1 MPEKSQASSAN
12 SKTSSQ
18 TNSSVKAKLA
28 ARVKIDQNVVT
39 LTSDKLYILDTNI
52 LLHEPLAFTSF
63 KENDVVVPMTVLEEL
78 DYIKDSKKDVA
89 RDARVSIRAMEDL
102 LHNATPE
109 QMLAGVSM
117 AGLGAGESA
126 PTGALSIFSDL
137 SMPDK
142 QQVFTSNENDNRIIN
157 VALYLQQKLAPR
169 QVILVTKD
177 INMRLK
183 AKGAGMG
190 LVEDYRTD
198 QLVSDI
204 KYLSKGY
211 HQFEGDFW
219 EHVKLVDSHTEGRDT
234 IHSIPK
240 NVLPEA
246 YVNEFL
252 IDEKRQFAGLVESVN
267 DDTLDVLDL
276 GYERI
281 MSRRAWGILPKNI
294 GQAMALHALLDPHID
309 LCILTGPAGSGKT
322 LLALAAALEMVVE
335 KNMYDKI
342 IVTRSTPEIAESIGF
357 LPGTEEEKMA
367 PWLAAIT
374 DSLEVLH
381 KHDEN
386 TKGSMSYIMEKANI
400 QFKSVNFM
408 RGRSI
413 QNAIVILD
421 ESQNLTA
428 SQLKTI
434 ITRCG
439 EGTKLI
445 CGGNLAQIDSNYL
458 SAVTSGLTYIVEKF
472 KNFSGSA
479 TINLDG
485 VVRSRLAEFAE
496 KEL

>member
-1 MPEKSQASSAN
+1 MPIHSS
-12 SKTSSQ
+12 ST
-18 TNSSVKAKLA
+18 
-28 ARVKIDQNVVT
+28 KIYV
-39 LTSDKLYILDTNI
+39 LDTNI
-52 LLHEPLAFTSF
+52 LLHEPLAFLSF
-63 KENDVVVPMTVLEEL
+63 QEHDVVIPMTVLEEL

-89 RDARVSIRAMEDL
+89 RDARVSIRAMENILKDASPEEMTHGVSLAGTVGGEHGPSGRLSIYTDL
-102 LHNATPE
+102 L
-109 QMLAGVSM
+109 M
-117 AGLGAGESA
+117 AQEL
-126 PTGALSIFSDL
+126 
-137 SMPDK
+137 
-142 QQVFTSNENDNRIIN
+142 QVFTSNENDNRIIN
-157 VALYLQQKLAPR
+157 VGLDLQQSHPDTT
-169 QVILVTKD
+169 VVLVTKD

-183 AKGAGMG
+183 AKGAGMRK
-190 LVEDYRTD
+190 VEDYRTD
-198 QLVSDI
+198 QLIDDI
-204 KYLSKGY
+204 KYLCKGY
-211 HQFEGDFW
+211 MMFPGDFW
-219 EHVKLVDSHTEGRDT
+219 SQVTNVQSRQEGRDT
-234 IHSIPK
+234 IHRIPK
-240 NVLPEA
+240 SVLPDA
-246 YVNEFL
+246 YINEFI
-252 IDEKRQFAGLVESVN
+252 IDETKTFAGLIEGIEKEYIE
-267 DDTLDVLDL
+267 VLDL
-276 GYERI
+276 GVERL
-281 MSRRAWGILPKNI
+281 MSRQEWGIQPKNI
-294 GQAMALHALLDPHID
+294 GQAMALHTLLDPHID
-309 LCILTGPAGSGKT
+309 LVIMTGPAGSGKT

-386 TKGSMSYIMEKANI
+386 TSGSMSYIMEKANI

-472 KNFSGSA
+472 KHFEGSS
-479 TINLDG
+479 TITLEG

-496 KEL
+496 NTL

>member
-1 MPEKSQASSAN
+1 MSREKALSS
-12 SKTSSQ
+12 
-18 TNSSVKAKLA
+18 
-28 ARVKIDQNVVT
+28 KIYV
-39 LTSDKLYILDTNI
+39 LDTNI
-52 LLHEPLAFTSF
+52 LLHEPLAFLSF

-89 RDARVSIRAMEDL
+89 RDARVSIRAMENL
-102 LHNATPE
+102 LHDA
-109 QMLAGVSM
+109 
-117 AGLGAGESA
+117 
-126 PTGALSIFSDL
+126 
-137 SMPDK
+137 
-142 QQVFTSNENDNRIIN
+142 NRIIN
-157 VALYLQQKLAPR
+157 SALYLQKSQNTK
-169 QVILVTKD
+169 QVVLVTKD

-183 AKGAGMG
+183 AKGAG
-190 LVEDYRTD
+190 LAHVEDYRTD
-198 QLVSDI
+198 QMVTDI

-211 HQFEGDFW
+211 HQFSGNFW
-219 EHVKLVDSHTEGRDT
+219 DEVKSVDSRIEGRDT
-234 IHSIPK
+234 IHTIERK
-240 NVLPEA
+240 VLPEA

-252 IDEKRQFAGLVESVN
+252 LDDSQHFAGLIESVN
-267 DDTLDVLDL
+267 DEHLEVLDL
-276 GYERI
+276 GYERL
-281 MSRRAWGILPKNI
+281 MGRRAWGVAPKNI
-294 GQAMALHALLDPHID
+294 GQAMSLHALLDPHID
-309 LCILTGPAGSGKT
+309 LVILTGPAGSGKT

-342 IVTRSTPEIAESIGF
+342 IVTRSTPEIGF

-381 KHDEN
+381 KNDEN
-386 TKGSMSYIMEKANI
+386 VKGSMNYIMEKANI

-445 CGGNLAQIDSNYL
+445 CSGNLAQIDSNYL

-496 KEL
+496 EQL

>member
-1 MPEKSQASSAN
+1 MPESKQA
-12 SKTSSQ
+12 TSER
-18 TNSSVKAKLA
+18 TAE
-28 ARVKIDQNVVT
+28 
-39 LTSDKLYILDTNI
+39 TSERPDATIVNLSNTKLYILDTNI
-52 LLHEPLAFTSF
+52 LLHEPLAFMSF

-102 LHNATPE
+102 LHDATPE
-109 QMLAGVSM
+109 QMLDGVSM
-117 AGLGAGESA
+117 HGLGAGDTA
-126 PTGALSIFSDL
+126 PTGSLSIFADL
-137 SMPDK
+137 SMPVN

-157 VALYLQQKLAPR
+157 VALHLQKKLAPR
-169 QVILVTKD
+169 QVVLVTKD

-198 QLVSDI
+198 QLVTDI
-204 KYLSKGY
+204 KYLSKGF
-211 HQFEGDFW
+211 HQFEGSFW
-219 EHVKLVDSHTEGRDT
+219 EQVTSVESFTEGRDT
-234 IHSIPK
+234 IHTIDK
-240 NVLPEA
+240 RVLPEA
-246 YVNEFL
+246 YINEFL
-252 IDEKRQFAGLVESVN
+252 IDDTKQFAGIVESIN
-267 DDTLDVLDL
+267 NDTLEVLDL
-276 GYERI
+276 GYERL
-281 MSRRAWGILPKNI
+281 MSRRAWGISPKNI

-309 LCILTGPAGSGKT
+309 LCVLTGPAGSGKT
-322 LLALAAALEMVVE
+322 LLALAAALEMVIE

-381 KHDEN
+381 KNDEN

-479 TINLDG
+479 TFNLDG

>member
-1 MPEKSQASSAN
+1 MSEPTQAKTKSNNSNEKIDAEIVSI
-12 SKTSSQ
+12 SKT
-18 TNSSVKAKLA
+18 
-28 ARVKIDQNVVT
+28 
-39 LTSDKLYILDTNI
+39 KLYVLDTNI

-102 LHNATPE
+102 LHNASPE
-109 QMLAGVSM
+109 QMVEGVSM

-126 PTGALSIFSDL
+126 PTGLFSIFSDL
-137 SMPDK
+137 SMPNN

-157 VALYLQQKLAPR
+157 VALSLQSKLAPR

-183 AKGAGMG
+183 AKGAGMA

-198 QLVSDI
+198 QLISDI

-211 HQFEGDFW
+211 HVFEGDFW
-219 EHVKLVDSHTEGRDT
+219 QGIQRVESHTEGRDT
-234 IHSIPK
+234 IHNIPRS
-240 NVLPEA
+240 VLPEA

-252 IDEKRQFAGLVESVN
+252 IDGTRQFAGLVESMT
-267 DDTLDVLDL
+267 DDTLEVLDL
-276 GYERI
+276 GYERL
-281 MSRRAWGILPKNI
+281 MSRRAWGISPKNI

-335 KNMYDKI
+335 NNMYDKI

-381 KHDEN
+381 KGDEN
-386 TKGSMSYIMEKANI
+386 AKGSMSYIMEKANI

-421 ESQNLTA
+421 ESQNLTD

-479 TINLDG
+479 TFNLDG

>member
-1 MPEKSQASSAN
+1 MPRKKAN
-12 SKTSSQ
+12 ETKTY
-18 TNSSVKAKLA
+18 V
-28 ARVKIDQNVVT
+28 
-39 LTSDKLYILDTNI
+39 LDTNI
-52 LLHEPLAFTSF
+52 LLHEPLAFLSF
-63 KENDVVVPMTVLEEL
+63 QEHDVVVPMTVLEEL

-89 RDARVSIRAMEDL
+89 RDARISIRSMEDV
-102 LHNATPE
+102 LHDATPE
-109 QMLAGVSM
+109 QMTEGVTLAGRGS
-117 AGLGAGESA
+117 GITA
-126 PTGALSIFSDL
+126 PSGKFSIFSDL
-137 SMPDK
+137 ELPEDHH
-142 QQVFTSNENDNRIIN
+142 VFTSNENDNRIIN
-157 VALYLQQKLAPR
+157 AALYLQEQKSPG
-169 QVILVTKD
+169 QVVLVTKD

-183 AKGAGMG
+183 AKGAG
-190 LVEDYRTD
+190 LAHVEDYRTD
-198 QLVSDI
+198 QLISDI

-211 HQFEGDFW
+211 HTFEGRFW
-219 EHVKLVDSHTEGRDT
+219 ERVKSVESRAEGRDT
-234 IHSIPK
+234 VHTIAK
-240 NVLPEA
+240 NILPEA
-246 YVNEFL
+246 YINEFIL
-252 IDEKRQFAGLVESVN
+252 DESGEFAGLVESIN
-267 DDTLDVLDL
+267 EDSLEILDL
-276 GYERI
+276 GVERL
-281 MSRRAWGILPKNI
+281 MSRHAWGINPKNVP
-294 GQAMALHALLDPHID
+294 QAMALHALLDPHID
-309 LCILTGPAGSGKT
+309 LVILTGPAGSGKT

-381 KHDEN
+381 KNDEN
-386 TKGSMSYIMEKANI
+386 VKGSMNYIMEKANI

-445 CGGNLAQIDSNYL
+445 CSGNLAQIDSNYL
-458 SAVTSGLTYIVEKF
+458 SAVTSGLTYLVEKF

-479 TINLDG
+479 TLNLDG
-485 VVRSRLAEFAE
+485 VVRSRLADFAE
-496 KEL
+496 RHL

>member
-1 MPEKSQASSAN
+1 MPRKKVPS
-12 SKTSSQ
+12 T
-18 TNSSVKAKLA
+18 
-28 ARVKIDQNVVT
+28 KIYV
-39 LTSDKLYILDTNI
+39 LDTNI
-52 LLHEPLAFTSF
+52 LLHEPTAFLSF

-89 RDARVSIRAMEDL
+89 RDARISIRSMENL
-102 LHNATPE
+102 LHDATPE
-109 QMLAGVSM
+109 EMLEGVSM
-117 AGLGAGESA
+117 EGLTAGEAA
-126 PTGALSIFSDL
+126 PTGRMSIFADL
-137 SMPDK
+137 NMPVN

-157 VALYLQQKLAPR
+157 VALHLQRTKAPR

-183 AKGAGMG
+183 AKGAGME

-219 EHVKLVDSHTEGRDT
+219 TKVKSVDSRTEGRDT
-234 IHSIPK
+234 IHTIPRK
-240 NVLPEA
+240 VLPEA
-246 YVNEFL
+246 YINEFL
-252 IDEKRQFAGLVESVN
+252 LDDTEHFAGLVESM
-267 DDTLDVLDL
+267 DEETMEILDL
-276 GYERI
+276 GYERL
-281 MSRRAWGILPKNI
+281 MGRHAWGITPKNI
-294 GQAMALHALLDPHID
+294 GQALAFHALLDPHID
-309 LCILTGPAGSGKT
+309 LVIMTGPAGSGKT
-322 LLALAAALEMVVE
+322 LLALAAALEMTVE
-335 KNMYDKI
+335 RNMYDKI

-381 KHDEN
+381 KNDEN
-386 TKGSMSYIMEKANI
+386 TKGSMNYIMEKANI

-408 RGRSI
+408 RGRSL

-421 ESQNLTA
+421 EAQNLTA

-445 CGGNLAQIDSNYL
+445 CSGNLAQIDSNYL

-496 KEL
+496 EQL

>member
-1 MPEKSQASSAN
+1 MPRK
-12 SKTSSQ
+12 
-18 TNSSVKAKLA
+18 KAPTT
-28 ARVKIDQNVVT
+28 KIYV
-39 LTSDKLYILDTNI
+39 LDTNI
-52 LLHEPLAFTSF
+52 LLHEPLAFLSF

-102 LHNATPE
+102 LHDATPE
-109 QMLAGVSM
+109 DMIQGVSM
-117 AGLGAGESA
+117 AGMTAGESA
-126 PTGALSIFSDL
+126 PTGTLSIFTDL
-137 SMPDK
+137 TMDAS

-157 VALYLQQKLAPR
+157 VALHLQKARAPR
-169 QVILVTKD
+169 QVVLVTKD

-183 AKGAGMG
+183 AKGAG
-190 LVEDYRTD
+190 LAHVEDYRTD
-198 QLVSDI
+198 QLISDI

-211 HQFEGDFW
+211 HTFEGDFW
-219 EHVKLVDSHTEGRDT
+219 SNVKSVDSRTEGRDT
-234 IHSIPK
+234 IHTIPRK
-240 NVLPEA
+240 VLPEA
-246 YVNEFL
+246 YINEFL
-252 IDEKRQFAGLVESVN
+252 LDETGHFAGLVESM
-267 DDTLDVLDL
+267 DDETMDVLDL
-276 GYERI
+276 GYERL
-281 MSRRAWGILPKNI
+281 MGRHAWGISPKNI
-294 GQAMALHALLDPHID
+294 GQALALHALLDPHID
-309 LCILTGPAGSGKT
+309 LVVLTGPAGSGKT
-322 LLALAAALEMVVE
+322 LLALAAALEMTVE
-335 KNMYDKI
+335 RNMYDKI

-381 KHDEN
+381 KNDEN
-386 TKGSMSYIMEKANI
+386 TKGSMNYIMEKANI

-408 RGRSI
+408 RGRSL

-496 KEL
+496 EQL

>member
-1 MPEKSQASSAN
+1 MPIHSS
-12 SKTSSQ
+12 ST
-18 TNSSVKAKLA
+18 
-28 ARVKIDQNVVT
+28 KIYV
-39 LTSDKLYILDTNI
+39 LDTNI
-52 LLHEPLAFTSF
+52 LLHEPLAFLSF
-63 KENDVVVPMTVLEEL
+63 QEHDVVIPMTVLEEL

-89 RDARVSIRAMEDL
+89 RDARVSIRAMENILKDASPEEMTHGVSLAGTVGGEHGPSGRLSIYTDL
-102 LHNATPE
+102 L
-109 QMLAGVSM
+109 M
-117 AGLGAGESA
+117 AQEL
-126 PTGALSIFSDL
+126 
-137 SMPDK
+137 
-142 QQVFTSNENDNRIIN
+142 QVFTSNENDNRIIN
-157 VALYLQQKLAPR
+157 VGLDLQQSHPDTT
-169 QVILVTKD
+169 VVLVTKD

-183 AKGAGMG
+183 AKGAGMRK
-190 LVEDYRTD
+190 VEDYRTD
-198 QLVSDI
+198 QLIDDI
-204 KYLSKGY
+204 KYLCKGY
-211 HQFEGDFW
+211 MMFPGDFW
-219 EHVKLVDSHTEGRDT
+219 SQVTDVQSRQEGRDT

-240 NVLPEA
+240 SVLPDA
-246 YVNEFL
+246 YINEFI
-252 IDEKRQFAGLVESVN
+252 IDETNTFAGLIEGIDQEVIE
-267 DDTLDVLDL
+267 VLDL
-276 GYERI
+276 GVEWL
-281 MSRRAWGILPKNI
+281 MSRQAWGIQPKNI
-294 GQAMALHALLDPHID
+294 GQAMALHTLLDPHID
-309 LCILTGPAGSGKT
+309 LVIMTGPAGSGKT

-386 TKGSMSYIMEKANI
+386 TSGSMSYIMEKANI

-472 KNFSGSA
+472 KHFEGSS
-479 TINLDG
+479 TITLEG

-496 KEL
+496 NTL

>member
-1 MPEKSQASSAN
+1 MPRKKDAS
-12 SKTSSQ
+12 T
-18 TNSSVKAKLA
+18 
-28 ARVKIDQNVVT
+28 
-39 LTSDKLYILDTNI
+39 KLYVLDTNI
-52 LLHEPLAFTSF
+52 LLHEPFAFLSF
-63 KENDVVVPMTVLEEL
+63 KEHDVVVPMTVLEEL

-102 LHNATPE
+102 LHNASPE
-109 QMLAGVSM
+109 QMIEGVSM
-117 AGLGAGESA
+117 EGNGSGANA
-126 PTGALSIFSDL
+126 PTGRLSIFSDHGL
-137 SMPDK
+137 DK
-142 QQVFTSNENDNRIIN
+142 QHQVFTSNENDNRIIN
-157 VALYLQQKLAPR
+157 AALHLQKKKAPR
-169 QVILVTKD
+169 QVVLVTKD

-183 AKGAGMG
+183 AKGAGLE

-198 QLVSDI
+198 QLISDI
-204 KYLSKGY
+204 KYLTKGF

-219 EHVKLVDSHTEGRDT
+219 QQVKQVESRTEGRDT
-234 IHSIPK
+234 IHTIPK
-240 NVLPEA
+240 QVLPEA
-246 YVNEFL
+246 YINEFL
-252 IDEKRQFAGLVESVN
+252 LDDSQHFAGLVEAMS
-267 DDTLDVLDL
+267 DESLEVLDL
-276 GYERI
+276 GYERL
-281 MSRRAWGILPKNI
+281 MGKQAWGISPKNI
-294 GQAMALHALLDPHID
+294 NQAMALHSLLDPHID
-309 LCILTGPAGSGKT
+309 LVILTGPAGSGKT

-335 KNMYDKI
+335 QNMYDKI

-367 PWLAAIT
+367 PWLEAIT

-381 KHDEN
+381 KNDEN

-445 CGGNLAQIDSNYL
+445 CSGNLAQIDSNYL
-458 SAVTSGLTYIVEKF
+458 SPVTSGLTYLVEKF
-472 KNFSGSA
+472 KNFSGSS
-479 TINLDG
+479 TVYLNG

-496 KEL
+496 ERM

>member
-1 MPEKSQASSAN
+1 MPKNRDSH
-12 SKTSSQ
+12 T
-18 TNSSVKAKLA
+18 
-28 ARVKIDQNVVT
+28 KIYV
-39 LTSDKLYILDTNI
+39 LDTNI
-52 LLHEPLAFTSF
+52 LLHEPLAFLSF
-63 KENDVVVPMTVLEEL
+63 KEHDVIVPMTVLEEL

-89 RDARVSIRAMEDL
+89 RDARMSIRAMEDL
-102 LHNATPE
+102 LHDATPE
-109 QMLAGVSM
+109 QMIEGVSM
-117 AGLGAGESA
+117 QGLGSGVSA
-126 PTGALSIFSDL
+126 PTGYLSIFADHGL
-137 SMPDK
+137 NVEH
-142 QQVFTSNENDNRIIN
+142 QVFTSNENDNRIIN
-157 VALYLQQKLAPR
+157 AALHLQKIRHPR
-169 QVILVTKD
+169 QVVLVTKD

-183 AKGAGMG
+183 AKGAG
-190 LVEDYRTD
+190 LAQVQDYRTD
-198 QLVSDI
+198 QLITDL

-211 HQFEGDFW
+211 HTFEGNFW
-219 EHVKLVDSHTEGRDT
+219 ESVKTVDSRTEGRDT
-234 IHSIPK
+234 IHTIERK
-240 NVLPEA
+240 VLPEA
-246 YVNEFL
+246 YINEFL
-252 IDEKRQFAGLVESVN
+252 IDEEQQFAGLVESMTK
-267 DDTLDVLDL
+267 DTIEVLDL
-276 GYERI
+276 GYDRL
-281 MSRRAWGILPKNI
+281 MGRNAWGISPKNI

-309 LCILTGPAGSGKT
+309 LVILTGPAGSGKT

-335 KNMYDKI
+335 RNMYDKI

-386 TKGSMSYIMEKANI
+386 VKGSMSYIMEKANI

-458 SAVTSGLTYIVEKF
+458 SAVTSGLTYLVEKF

-479 TINLDG
+479 TMNLDG

>member
-1 MPEKSQASSAN
+1 MPEK
-12 SKTSSQ
+12 
-18 TNSSVKAKLA
+18 KALDT
-28 ARVKIDQNVVT
+28 RIYV
-39 LTSDKLYILDTNI
+39 LDTNI
-52 LLHEPLAFTSF
+52 LLHEPLAFLSF

-102 LHNATPE
+102 LHDATPE
-109 QMLAGVSM
+109 QLMEGVSM
-117 AGLGAGESA
+117 KGIGSGDTA
-126 PTGALSIFSDL
+126 PTGSLSIFVDHAL
-137 SMPDK
+137 PAD
-142 QQVFTSNENDNRIIN
+142 QHVFTSDENDNRIIN
-157 VALYLQQKLAPR
+157 TALYLQEQNKLG
-169 QVILVTKD
+169 QVTLVTKD

-183 AKGAGMG
+183 AKGAG
-190 LVEDYRTD
+190 LAHVEDYRTD
-198 QLVSDI
+198 QLISDI
-204 KYLSKGY
+204 KYLSKGF
-211 HQFEGDFW
+211 HRFKGDFW
-219 EHVKLVDSHTEGRDT
+219 SEVTAVNSRSEGRDT
-234 IHSIPK
+234 IHTLTK
-240 NVLPEA
+240 DVLPEA
-246 YVNEFL
+246 YVNEYL
-252 IDEKRQFAGLVESVN
+252 LDDTEHFAGLVESV
-267 DDTLDVLDL
+267 TETEIDVLDL
-276 GYERI
+276 GYERL
-281 MSRRAWGILPKNI
+281 MGRRAWGITPKNI
-294 GQAMALHALLDPHID
+294 GQAMALHSLLDPHID
-309 LCILTGPAGSGKT
+309 LVILTGPAGSGKT

-381 KHDEN
+381 KNDEN
-386 TKGSMSYIMEKANI
+386 VKGSMSYIMEKANI

-445 CGGNLAQIDSNYL
+445 CSGNLAQIDSNYL

-479 TINLDG
+479 TVNLDG

-496 KEL
+496 EQL

>member
-1 MPEKSQASSAN
+1 MPRKN
-12 SKTSSQ
+12 SNT
-18 TNSSVKAKLA
+18 
-28 ARVKIDQNVVT
+28 R
-39 LTSDKLYILDTNI
+39 LYVLDTNI
-52 LLHEPLAFTSF
+52 LLHEPLAYLSF
-63 KENDVVVPMTVLEEL
+63 KENDVVIPMTVLEEL

-89 RDARVSIRAMEDL
+89 RDARVSIRSMEDL
-102 LHNATPE
+102 LHDATPE
-109 QMLAGVSM
+109 QMLEGVSLE
-117 AGLGAGESA
+117 GLGAGDNR
-126 PTGALSIFSDL
+126 PTGSLSIYADL
-137 SMPDK
+137 NMLET

-157 VALYLQQKLAPR
+157 VALHLQKTFAPQ
-169 QVILVTKD
+169 QVVLVTKD
-177 INMRLK
+177 LNMRLK
-183 AKGAGMG
+183 AKGAG
-190 LVEDYRTD
+190 LAHVEDYRTD
-198 QLVSDI
+198 QLISDI

-211 HQFEGDFW
+211 HNFTGNFW
-219 EHVKLVDSHTEGRDT
+219 EQVKSVDSRTEGRDT
-234 IHSIPK
+234 IHTVPK
-240 NVLPEA
+240 SLLPEA

-252 IDEKRQFAGLVESVN
+252 LDDSQNFAGIIESMTS
-267 DDTLDVLDL
+267 DQLEILDL
-276 GYERI
+276 GYERL
-281 MSRRAWGILPKNI
+281 MGRHAWGISPKNI

-309 LCILTGPAGSGKT
+309 LVILTGPAGSGKT

-335 KNMYDKI
+335 RNMYDKI

-386 TKGSMSYIMEKANI
+386 VKGSMSYIMEKANI

-458 SAVTSGLTYIVEKF
+458 SAVTSGLTYLVETF

-485 VVRSRLAEFAE
+485 VVRSRLADFAE
-496 KEL
+496 REM